1 MPAKMATLG
10 FLKIKVFW
18 NNGYEVIIFVPNIT
32 NKVLSRDLSYIIE
45 VVMWPKFG
53 NSNISMRE
61 VIVISISLGFDQKK
75 QFFEEWSWFKF
86 NSLGLALSL
95 NSKFFIS
102 VAKGLKLKV
111 RNPTFAE
118 LTGEKLVGLKLDSH
132 PPRIALFTSMKI
144 I

>member
-18 NNGYEVIIFVPNIT
+18 NKGYEVPNIFVPNII

-53 NSNISMRE
+53 KSNISMRE
-61 VIVISISLGFDQKK
+61 DIIISISLEFDQKK
-75 QFFEEWSWFKF
+75 QFFQEWSWFKF

-95 NSKFFIS
+95 NSKLFIS

-111 RNPTFAE
+111 WNFWELNPTFAE
-118 LTGEKLVGLKLDSH
+118 PTGEKLVGLK
-132 PPRIALFTSMKI
+132 
-144 I
+144 